1 MRFVID
7 RSQLL
12 AALSHVASV
21 VERRTTIA
29 ILSNVLLR
37 ATEEGRVSLKGTDL
51 EREVVEGLEADV
63 SQAGAATVQAHLLH
77 DIVKKL
83 PDGSQITLDTAGG
96 GERMLL
102 TCGGSRFQLPALSA
116 EEFPDISAGEM
127 PHEFALPAHELGRL
141 IEKARFAI
149 STEETRYY
157 LNGIYLHAVPIPSGP
172 VLRAVA
178 TDGHRLAQ
186 IETPAPPGTE
196 GMPGVIVPRKT
207 VNEVHKLL
215 EGADG
220 DVKVAL
226 SSTRIQF
233 SIEKGKGAG
242 SVVMTSKLID
252 GTFPDYQRVI
262 PQSNNKVMIVGN
274 AEFSNAV
281 DRVATVSS
289 ERGRAVKLSMDAG
302 KLVLSVNNPDGGS
315 ATEEVP
321 VDYDA
326 GKLEIGFNARYLM
339 DIAAQLESPTVKLF
353 LSDAGSPTTV
363 RDENDPGAL
372 YVLMPMRV

>member
-1 MRFVID
+1 MRLLIE
-7 RSQLL
+7 RSQLF

-21 VERRTTIA
+21 VERRTTIP

-37 ATEEGRVSLKGTDL
+37 ATAEGAISLKGTDL
-51 EREVVEGLEADV
+51 EREVLESVHGDV
-63 SQAGAATVQAHLLH
+63 TQAGAVTIQAHLLH
-77 DIVKKL
+77 DIVRKL
-83 PDGSQITLDTAGG
+83 ADGAQITLESAGA
-96 GERMLL
+96 GERMQLV
-102 TCGGSRFQLPALSA
+102 CGHARFQLPALA
-116 EEFPDISAGEM
+116 ADEFPDIGAGEM
-127 PHEFALPAHELGRL
+127 PHEFELPAHELKRL

-157 LNGIYLHAVPIPSGP
+157 LNGIYLHTAQSSGKT

-186 IETPAPPGTE
+186 IETDAPAGAT

-215 EGADG
+215 EGVDG
-220 DVKVAL
+220 DVRVCL
-226 SSTRIQF
+226 SNTRIQF
-233 SIEKGKGAG
+233 SIAKGQYH
-242 SVVMTSKLID
+242 VVMTSKLID

-262 PQSNNKVMIVGN
+262 PQANNKVMMVGN
-274 AEFSNAV
+274 AEFANAV

-289 ERGRAVKLSMDAG
+289 ERGRAVKLAIEQG
-302 KLVLSVNNPDGGS
+302 KLVLSVTNPDGGS
-315 ATEEVP
+315 ATEEIP

-326 GKLEIGFNARYLM
+326 DKLEIGFNARYLL
-339 DIAAQLESPTVKLF
+339 DITAQLESSTVKLF

-363 RDENDPGAL
+363 RDESDEGAL